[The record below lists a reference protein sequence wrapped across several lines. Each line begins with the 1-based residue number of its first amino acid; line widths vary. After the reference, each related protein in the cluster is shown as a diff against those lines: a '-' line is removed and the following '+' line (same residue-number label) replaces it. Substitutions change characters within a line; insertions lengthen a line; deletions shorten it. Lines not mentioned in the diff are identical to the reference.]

1 MRFQEVL
8 VLAKLLSKEER
19 LQLVISLTQPQES
32 VSNVFTSRCNALINK
47 HESCPLCG
55 GKRHFRYGKM
65 RGSQRFKCKD
75 CNRTFS
81 EYTGTWLD
89 GIHKKSLAEPYM
101 SLMIEH
107 YSLDK
112 IRKQLNINKKTAF
125 DWRHKILSSYEQ
137 DTGNQFEG
145 VVESDETFFEHS
157 EKGNRRLKRKARKRG
172 ADTKKR
178 GISTD
183 KATVIVSTDRNK
195 SLKMCLS
202 TMGRI
207 TKSDIVESF
216 QQPLPKETILCSD
229 GHVSY
234 KGYSKD
240 NNLKHIVLRADL
252 KQYVKKGIYHIQ
264 HVNELHNRLKKWIDG
279 TFWGVSTKYLQS
291 YLNWFYMR
299 EKLKYE
305 SMTTEK
311 MALASLQNVH
321 AIKQYRYNNF
331 SYDMLLATQI

>member
-8 VLAKLLSKEER
+8 ALAQSLSKEEQ
-19 LQLVISLTQPQES
+19 LQLVISLTQPHDNDS
-32 VSNVFTSRCNALINK
+32 DVFTSRCKALINK
-47 HESCPLCG
+47 QEACPHCG
-55 GKRHFRYGKM
+55 GRHYFRYGKM
-65 RGSQRFKCKD
+65 RGLQRFKCKD
-75 CNRTFS
+75 CGRTFT

-89 GIHKKSLAEPYM
+89 GIHKKSLAAPYM

-107 YSLDK
+107 SSLDK
-112 IRKQLNINKKTAF
+112 IRRQLNINKKTAF

-137 DTGNQFEG
+137 DTGAQFEG

-157 EKGNRRLKRKARKRG
+157 EKGNRHMQRPARKRG
-172 ADTKKR
+172 TDLKKR

-183 KATVIVSTDRNK
+183 KAAVIVSADRNR
-195 SLKMCLS
+195 SLKMTLS

-207 TKSDIVESF
+207 TKSDIEESF
-216 QQPLPKETILCSD
+216 QKPLPAATILCSD

-252 KQYVKKGIYHIQ
+252 KQHVKKGGYHIQ
-264 HVNELHNRLKKWIDG
+264 HVNELHNRLKKWISN
-279 TFWGVSTKYLQS
+279 TFWGVSTKYLQN

-299 EKLKYE
+299 EKLKNE
-305 SMTTEK
+305 SITTEK
-311 MALASLQNVH
+311 MACASIQNTH
-321 AIKQYRYNNF
+321 AIQQYRYNNF
-331 SYDMLLATQI
+331 AYSILLTTQY